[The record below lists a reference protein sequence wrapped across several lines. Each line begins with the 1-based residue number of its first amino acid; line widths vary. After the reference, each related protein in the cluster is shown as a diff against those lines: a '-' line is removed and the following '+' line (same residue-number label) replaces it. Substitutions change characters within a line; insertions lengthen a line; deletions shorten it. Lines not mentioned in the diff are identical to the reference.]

1 VNCFTEKPDLKTAE
15 AFFAGGQHL
24 WNAGIFLW
32 NVNSLLSAFEK
43 FQPEM
48 YAAFE
53 RISSKMNSSEERSE
67 INTLYPSLESISI
80 DYAIMEKA
88 DNIYTLPADIGW
100 SDIGTWGA
108 LHEILEK
115 DEKENAL
122 LAEHSK
128 QVILQESQNC
138 LIKSVNPDKLIV
150 LGGLNDYIVVDE
162 ADVLLIYP
170 KNREQEV
177 KPLLKGIEENFGARF
192 S

>member
-1 VNCFTEKPDLKTAE
+1 
-15 AFFAGGQHL
+15 
-24 WNAGIFLW
+24 
-32 NVNSLLSAFEK
+32 
-43 FQPEM
+43 
-48 YAAFE
+48 
-53 RISSKMNSSEERSE
+53 
-67 INTLYPSLESISI
+67 
-80 DYAIMEKA
+80 
-88 DNIYTLPADIGW
+88 
-100 SDIGTWGA
+100 

>member
-1 VNCFTEKPDLKTAE
+1 
-15 AFFAGGQHL
+15 
-24 WNAGIFLW
+24 
-32 NVNSLLSAFEK
+32 
-43 FQPEM
+43 M